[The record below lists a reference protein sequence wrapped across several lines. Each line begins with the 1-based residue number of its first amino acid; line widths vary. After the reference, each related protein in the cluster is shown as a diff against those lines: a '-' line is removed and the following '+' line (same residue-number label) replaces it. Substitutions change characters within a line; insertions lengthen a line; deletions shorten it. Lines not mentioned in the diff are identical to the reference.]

1 MKALIIAFDGV
12 LARSIEARADA
23 IMAAVQAGTRN
34 GPGLQTDRD
43 ALLEILPGL
52 SIDEAVELSVPSPED
67 PVLTQLVA
75 MRAQRIFSQR
85 LAQGIDFDADILALI
100 DARSADG
107 WRIVLRSDSLRREVE
122 PQLSLA
128 GVDHLVAFC
137 RCSDDQAPHISSST
151 TPHSSLEKS
160 WLAID
165 ARLTSMHIAPDNR
178 ESMESSSQTAA
189 VAAVYSS
196 SSETTR
202 ATGPEAPSPLNE
214 HDLNCYQRAANGCI
228 WFTPNLFISR
238 ITGPEAGASLNGVVT
253 NDISKLE
260 PGSALYAAAVSSRG
274 KMITDLLVV
283 ALETPAATPDE
294 TPRAS
299 SLTGRIGARLLSQ
312 YLVIVGNHDANA
324 EWLAMTQKYINPRLA
339 RVSDESS
346 AWQAYCIYGSRLD
359 QALVSIEASEGIGDI
374 EGSGDSKDSKAITE
388 PADSQLRIIDLSSLL
403 GLPAA
408 LLLAPIAITRQIQST
423 LSSNLG
429 PPASGS
435 LAQVLRVEAGLP
447 AMGLDMDSSTIPQ
460 EANLGE
466 LGAISYTK
474 GCYTGQEVVARVHFR
489 GHVNRRLMGLTSK
502 RGPTDTT
509 PLPPGATLVDQNG
522 KTVGDVRSSVISPR
536 LGPIALAMLRR
547 EVEGGSTVFLHAE
560 TARQR
565 ELKVSDLP
573 FPSLTAG
580 NIANT

>member
-12 LARSIEARADA
+12 LARSIAVRADA
-23 IMAAVQAGTRN
+23 IIAAVQAEAPSRE
-34 GPGLQTDRD
+34 GLQTDRN
-43 ALLEILPGL
+43 ALLEILPGR
-52 SIDEAVELSVPSPED
+52 SIDEAVELGVPSPED

-75 MRAQRIFSQR
+75 MRAQRIYSRR

-100 DARSADG
+100 TTRSADG
-107 WRIVLRSDSLRREVE
+107 WRIVLRSDSLRRDIE

-128 GVDHLVAFC
+128 GIDHLLAFC
-137 RCSDDQAPHISSST
+137 RCSDDQAPHTSASATS
-151 TPHSSLEKS
+151 HSSLEKS

-165 ARLTSMHIAPDNR
+165 TRLTSMHIASGNR

-189 VAAVYSS
+189 VAAAYSS
-196 SSETTR
+196 PSEA
-202 ATGPEAPSPLNE
+202 ATATKPQAPSPLNE

-228 WFTPNLFISR
+228 WFAPNLFISR
-238 ITGPEAGASLNGVVT
+238 ITGPEACASLNGVIT

-260 PGSALYAAAVSSRG
+260 PGSAVYAAAVSSRG
-274 KMITDLLVV
+274 KMISDLLVV
-283 ALETPAATPDE
+283 ALETPAE
-294 TPRAS
+294 TPNEAPRGSGLA
-299 SLTGRIGARLLSQ
+299 GRSGARSLSQ
-312 YLVIVGNHDANA
+312 YLVITGNHDANT

-346 AWQAYCIYGSRLD
+346 AWQVFCRYGSQHD
-359 QALVSIEASEGIGDI
+359 QSLLSIGGSEGIGGSDGVGGR
-374 EGSGDSKDSKAITE
+374 EGIAE
-388 PADSQLRIIDLSSLL
+388 PADSQLRIIPLSSLL

-408 LLLAPIAITRQIQST
+408 LLLSPVAIAEQVQST
-423 LSSNLG
+423 LSSTLG
-429 PPASGS
+429 PPASKS

-447 AMGLDMDSSTIPQ
+447 AMGLDMDNSTIPQ
-460 EANLGE
+460 EANLEE

-489 GHVNRRLMGLTSK
+489 GHVNRRLMGLRST
-502 RGPTDTT
+502 RGPTDTI
-509 PLPPGATLVDQNG
+509 PLPPGATLVDKNG

-547 EVEGGSTVFLHAE
+547 EIECGSTVFLHTEA
-560 TARQR
+560 AGQR

-573 FPSLTAG
+573 FPSLTG
-580 NIANT
+580 SNKANM